1 MVVSCNYT
9 IVIMVWSRWSSKVWA
24 WVVTSQLSSQI
35 RGTEHATQQRS
46 RLCRFSN
53 PVIMR
58 YFTLMFY
65 VVFTCFYIFTPL
77 ITLNHSPPNP
87 PSLQAVYQ
95 PSVPWPQRKPRPEAA
110 WQPLGRPQFGIANL
124 FQKRGLNGTYV
135 TWCRWKLWCMMGF
148 IDAYGG
154 NNYSNYS

>member
-1 MVVSCNYT
+1 MVS
-9 IVIMVWSRWSSKVWA
+9 SRWSSKVWA
-24 WVVTSQLSSQI
+24 WSHIPAILSNTWD
-35 RGTEHATQQRS
+35 RHATQQRS

-58 YFTLMFY
+58 YLLSCSMWFLY
-65 VVFTCFYIFTPL
+65 VFTSLPTDYPKSFAA
-77 ITLNHSPPNP
+77 NP

-95 PSVPWPQRKPRPEAA
+95 PSVPWPQQKPRPEAA

-148 IDAYGG
+148 VDAYGG